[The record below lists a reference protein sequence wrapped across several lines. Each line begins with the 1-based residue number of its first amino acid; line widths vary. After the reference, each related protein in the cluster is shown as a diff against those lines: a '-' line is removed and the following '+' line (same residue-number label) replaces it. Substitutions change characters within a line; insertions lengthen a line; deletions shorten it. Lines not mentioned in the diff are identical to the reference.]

1 MCSRREWSG
10 LGRNQMEE
18 SAVRRHELSVN
29 MLWVLRARVRRL
41 GLGGLGLGLGIVV
54 VAPLSIYLVKT
65 ETRAAEVTPA
75 THQSTAGRVSR
86 LLDCEAS
93 ICNRELAAAPTPPPP
108 PSRWQI
114 IAPVEECVPPSVSG
128 WQAGLE
134 RHTGARTGARPPSW
148 TVRRV
153 RLQPGACRRP

>member
-1 MCSRREWSG
+1 
-10 LGRNQMEE
+10 MEE

-41 GLGGLGLGLGIVV
+41 GLGLGLGLGIVV

-86 LLDCEAS
+86 HL
-93 ICNRELAAAPTPPPP
+93 
-108 PSRWQI
+108 
-114 IAPVEECVPPSVSG
+114 
-128 WQAGLE
+128 GL
-134 RHTGARTGARPPSW
+134 
-148 TVRRV
+148 
-153 RLQPGACRRP
+153 